1 MYFVGHF
8 SPIFHPLRFATM
20 SLLVKDYPRALM
32 DESGMVR
39 NCNIVN
45 QQYLVISLR
54 KGRTFIAFENP
65 SP

>member
-1 MYFVGHF
+1 
-8 SPIFHPLRFATM
+8 M

-54 KGRTFIAFENP
+54 KGRTFIALGRV
-65 SP
+65 